1 MRFILASA
9 SLRRQELLRK
19 VVSEYEIMVSSF
31 DESLVPFDGDEET
44 YVKTLARKKAESI
57 LSLVDEAYVLG
68 SDTIVSIDGRIF
80 GKPESRDD
88 AFAMMR
94 TLSGRSHKVYSGI
107 ALLSNGGHAV
117 DTARAVQTEVTFM
130 ELSDTEIDTY
140 LDTMDWVDKA
150 GGYGIQGYSGKYI
163 EGIRGD
169 YYNVMGLPL
178 NALYKLLKEYH
189 IIM

>member
-9 SLRRQELLRK
+9 SIRRQELLRN
-19 VVSEYEIMVSSF
+19 VVSDYEIMVSSF
-31 DESLVPFDGDEET
+31 DESLVPYDGDEEA
-44 YVKTLARKKAESI
+44 YVMTLARKKAESI
-57 LSLVDEAYVLG
+57 LTTVDEAYVLG

-80 GKPESRDD
+80 GKPESRAD
-88 AFAMMR
+88 AYAMIR
-94 TLSGRSHKVYSGI
+94 TLSGRSHKVYSGV
-107 ALLSNGGHAV
+107 ALLSNGRHAV
-117 DTARAVQTEVTFM
+117 DTALAVQTEVTFM
-130 ELSDTEIDTY
+130 ALSETEIESY

-150 GGYGIQGYSGKYI
+150 GGYGIQGHSGKFI

>member
-57 LSLVDEAYVLG
+57 LSSVDEAYVLG

-117 DTARAVQTEVTFM
+117 DTALAVQTEVTFM

-150 GGYGIQGYSGKYI
+150 GGYGIQGHSGKYI

>member
-9 SLRRQELLRK
+9 SLRRQELLRN

-31 DESLVPFDGDEET
+31 DESLVPYDGDEET
-44 YVKTLARKKAESI
+44 YVMTLARKKAESI
-57 LSLVDEAYVLG
+57 LSYVDDAYVLG
-68 SDTIVSIDGRIF
+68 SDTIVSIDGKIF
-80 GKPESRDD
+80 GKPESRKD
-88 AFAMMR
+88 AYAMIR

-107 ALLSNGGHAV
+107 ALLSRGGHAV
-117 DTARAVQTEVTFM
+117 DTALAVETEVTFM
-130 ELSDTEIDTY
+130 ELSDEEIEEY

-150 GGYGIQGYSGKYI
+150 GGYGIQGHSGKYI